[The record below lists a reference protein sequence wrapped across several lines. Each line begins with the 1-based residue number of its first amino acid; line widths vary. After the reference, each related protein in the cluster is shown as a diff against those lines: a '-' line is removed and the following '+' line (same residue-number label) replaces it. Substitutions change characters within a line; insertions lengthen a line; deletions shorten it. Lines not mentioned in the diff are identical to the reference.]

1 MKISKYRRSQ
11 LVQFALSALALA
23 CVGSFALW
31 WFQPTHIPDNFSG
44 VFRAADGILF
54 LLVSYI
60 IWHPIIMDV
69 LTWFISLHIKD
80 TRQQKPP
87 PGLKVA
93 FITTIVPKNESLEL
107 LHKCL
112 PAMVNAQ
119 YPHDTWLLDEGNSPE
134 VKAICKQ
141 YGVMHFSR
149 NGKHGYTTKKGKF
162 TQTKG
167 GNHNSWYD
175 VYGNSYDIVAQ
186 IDTDFVPK
194 STFLTK
200 TLGYFRDPNVAFVG
214 TPQIYGNTKD
224 SLIAQ
229 GAAEQQY
236 CFYGSV
242 LRGLSGMGMTL
253 LIGANHVVRVAALK
267 DVNHYSAHITE
278 DLLTGMKL
286 HTKNWKSIYIPHA
299 LAIGEAPS
307 TWEAYFS
314 QQMRWAYGCTDI
326 LFHHSPKLFKKMGLK
341 RTLYYFFLQQH
352 YFSGIAMA
360 LSILL
365 LSFYFVANI
374 RTADVD
380 LIQFFTFYATILLI
394 CWLMSLWLQRY
405 NVFRPQEGELLLPG
419 KIISVAAWPVW
430 FLASVCALFRKQLK
444 YKVTPKG
451 EKYAPH
457 KTPLTV
463 FIPHIIFGFI
473 AVIGIISSFFTHRQN
488 IVMEFW
494 ALSSAVL
501 MLSVPFMETSSRKG
515 KAVYSVCTQ
524 WIQKRYIRTKQE
536 ELKKSSDI
544 IVQPIIASYK
554 TAFGS
559 VSTVSETLQDTIF
572 LGLMVAASCALYVSR
587 IGFYSDDWSFL
598 GNFRISKDQSLIG
611 LFKTASTPN
620 TQMRP
625 LQNIYD
631 VLLYKVFGVHPLGYQ
646 LVNMFV
652 LIGITV
658 LFYCILKRLKLP
670 RIIAVA
676 IPLVYALLPNYS
688 ADRFWYAAFQANL
701 CILLFLISL
710 YAGLRAFSHYT
721 VRTSFWKAVSIFGL
735 VLSSLSYEVAIPLVV
750 LNMVFYWNPHE
761 KLLQPRQKRTQ
772 HHHSVFLILTVV
784 ALVYVFLF
792 KVLTTTRL
800 ADLHY
805 PGYFVYI
812 MGSAFIVNYGTFLL
826 RLPYIWGEII
836 SRYAN
841 PVVFASGFALYLVIF
856 LYLYTVLTKPGTTFP
871 RPSWMRNL
879 TLSSFIIF
887 FLGYAIFLTNN
898 QVGFSPTGIENR
910 VAIAGAVGVALTFV
924 GIFGWISSRFLS
936 EKASRVLF
944 SVLIA
949 AICAGSFIIINTL
962 ASFWAQASQ
971 QQQHILASIQTQF
984 PSMPKNSTLILDG
997 VCPYIGPAV
1006 VFESEWDLKG
1016 ALQTIYRDPT
1026 LRADI
1031 VTPRLSVTKQG
1042 INTEIYTFPSQYPYK
1057 NLFIYNMHNKSVY
1070 PIPDAQTAQLY
1081 FQKFNPDRNN
1091 NCPPGSAG
1099 NGVSVF

>member
-1 MKISKYRRSQ
+1 MMKISKYRRSQ
-11 LVQFALSALALA
+11 FAQFILSAFALA

-31 WFQPTHIPDNFSG
+31 WFQPSHLPDNFPG
-44 VFRAADGILF
+44 VFRVADVLLF

-80 TRQQKPP
+80 IKQQKPP

-93 FITTIVPKNESLEL
+93 FITTIVPKNEPLDL

-119 YPHDTWLLDEGNSPE
+119 YPHDTWLLDEGNNPE
-134 VKAICKQ
+134 VKAICQQ

-149 NGKHGYTTKKGKF
+149 NGKHEYNTKKGKF
-162 TQTKG
+162 TRTKG

-200 TLGYFRDPNVAFVG
+200 TLGYFKDPNVAFVG

-224 SLIAQ
+224 SIIAQ

-267 DVNHYSAHITE
+267 NVNHYSAHITE
-278 DLLTGMKL
+278 DLLTGMKM
-286 HTKNWKSIYIPHA
+286 HTKNWKSIYVPHA
-299 LAIGEAPS
+299 LAVGEAPS

-326 LFHHSPKLFKKMGLK
+326 LLHHSPKLFKKMGLK

-352 YFSGIAMA
+352 YFSGIAMG

-365 LSFYFVANI
+365 LSFYFIANI

-405 NVFRPQEGELLLPG
+405 NVFRPSEGELLLPG
-419 KIISVAAWPVW
+419 KIISVAAWPIW
-430 FLASVCALFRKQLK
+430 FLASVCVLFRKQLK

-451 EKYAPH
+451 ENDAPH
-457 KTPLTV
+457 KTPITV
-463 FIPHIIFGFI
+463 FIPHIIFGLI
-473 AVIGIISSFFTHRQN
+473 AVLGIISSFFTHRQN

-501 MLSVPFMETSSRKG
+501 MLSVPFIVTFSRKG
-515 KAVYSVCTQ
+515 RAIYTYTTQ
-524 WIQKRYIRTKQE
+524 WLQKKYTETNEKRLLTI
-536 ELKKSSDI
+536 S
-544 IVQPIIASYK
+544 VQPIITKNSKKLSRISRIKEAP
-554 TAFGS
+554 
-559 VSTVSETLQDTIF
+559 QDAIF
-572 LGLMVAASCALYVSR
+572 LGLVVAASCILYVSK

-598 GNFRISKDQSLIG
+598 GNFSTAKDQSLIG
-611 LFKTASTPN
+611 LFKIASTPN

-631 VLLYKVFGVHPLGYQ
+631 VLLYKIFGVHPLGYQ
-646 LVNMFV
+646 LVNMGV
-652 LIGITV
+652 LIAITI

-676 IPLVYALLPNYS
+676 VPLVYALLPNYS

-701 CILLFLISL
+701 CILFFLISL
-710 YAGLRAFSHYT
+710 YAGLRAFSQRT
-721 VRTSFWKAVSIFGL
+721 MRTSFWKIVSIFGL

-761 KLLQPRQKRTQ
+761 KLLQLPRKKTQ
-772 HHHSVFLILTVV
+772 HHHSVFLILTGV
-784 ALVYVFLF
+784 ALIYIFLF

-805 PGYFVYI
+805 PGYIAYI
-812 MGSAFIVNYGTFLL
+812 IGSAFTVNYGTFLL

-836 SRYAN
+836 SEYAN
-841 PVVFASGFALYLVIF
+841 PVVLASGFALYLVIF
-856 LYLYTVLTKPGTTFP
+856 IYLYTLLSKPQAIFP

-910 VAIAGAVGVALTFV
+910 VAIAGAVGVAFTFV
-924 GIFGWISSRFLS
+924 GMFGWACRRFLP

-949 AICAGSFIIINTL
+949 VVCASGFIIINTL
-962 ASFWAQASQ
+962 ASFWAQAYQ
-971 QQQHILASIQTQF
+971 QQQKILASIQTQF
-984 PSMPKNSTLILDG
+984 PIMPKNSTLILDG
-997 VCPYIGPAV
+997 VCPYVGPAV

-1016 ALQTIYRDPT
+1016 ALQTIYHDPT

-1031 VTPRLSVTKQG
+1031 VTPRLSVAKQG

-1057 NLFIYNMHNKSVY
+1057 NLYIYNMSNKNVY
-1070 PIPDAQTAQLY
+1070 PIPNAQTANAY
-1081 FQKFNPDRNN
+1081 FQKFNPDYNN